1 LIRAHPHQ
9 TGGASSQR
17 STICLVGLIA
27 GGHSG
32 IPRYAAM
39 LVNAMDAVSPSFP
52 DLRIRFLTNEAGIA
66 ATSLHSIEPVPV
78 RTGGRCARQ
87 GPARL
92 LLEHVAARTTTS
104 DVLHFFDTAGPILA
118 PRRPFVTTIHDAAAL
133 RGFRRRKSMYKRRLY
148 RWSLQHASAAI
159 AVSETAKNDIVERLD
174 ADPSRITVVHSGPG
188 RTTNVPA
195 HDAPR
200 ERMVLYVGNIG
211 ANKNL
216 PLLIR
221 AFHLT
226 ETDARLVIAGRPGDG
241 FRAVR
246 TAIEEGPRHDQIELR
261 TNVSDDDV
269 EHLYQTAAALVLP
282 SSYEGFGFTPLEA
295 MARGCPVI
303 ESDIPALRE
312 ISGDGAL
319 LVSPNDENGWA
330 HAIRRV
336 LDEPALQAELRARG
350 AQTVSRFSWER
361 TARDVLA
368 ILRAV
373 SHRSRSGR

>member
-1 LIRAHPHQ
+1 LTRTHRHEA
-9 TGGASSQR
+9 GSASSHLG
-17 STICLVGLIA
+17 TICLVGLIA

-66 ATSLHSIEPVPV
+66 ATPLNTIEPVV
-78 RTGGRCARQ
+78 LRMGGRFARQ

-92 LLEHVAARTTTS
+92 LLEHVAAGTAKA
-104 DVLHFFDTAGPILA
+104 DVLHFFDTAGPVLA

-133 RGFRRRKSMYKRRLY
+133 RGYRRRKSIYKRRLY

-159 AVSETAKNDIVERLD
+159 AVSESAKSDVAQALD
-174 ADPSRITVVHSGPG
+174 ADPTRITVVHSGPG
-188 RTTNVPA
+188 RTTDVPA
-195 HDAPR
+195 RDVAR
-200 ERMVLYVGNIG
+200 ERMVLYVGNVG

-226 ETDARLVIAGRPGDG
+226 ETDARLVIAGRPSDG

-246 TAIEEGPRHDQIELR
+246 TAIGEGPRRDQIELR
-261 TNVSDDDV
+261 TNVSDDEV
-269 EHLYQTAAALVLP
+269 EHLYRTAAALVLP

-319 LVSPNDENGWA
+319 LVAPDDEKGWS

-336 LDEPALQAELRARG
+336 LDEPELQAELRARG
-350 AQTVSRFSWER
+350 AQTVNRFSWER
-361 TARDVLA
+361 TARDVLE

-373 SHRSRSGR
+373 SRHSRSDR